1 MIPLKEGLYSIVN
14 INPDLNDT
22 IEQSNYK
29 NLLNKE
35 LQFCIS
41 NKEKIIREIWFPGK
55 MYPVLYILQRVPDPV
70 LQMDRSIK
78 ANI

>member
-1 MIPLKEGLYSIVN
+1 MILLEEGLYSIVN

-35 LQFCIS
+35 FQFCIS
-41 NKEKIIREIWFPGK
+41 NKEKIIRETRDN
-55 MYPVLYILQRVPDPV
+55 YTT
-70 LQMDRSIK
+70 
-78 ANI
+78 

>member
-41 NKEKIIREIWFPGK
+41 NKEKIIRESEKCIQSKLIVEKSIFPIVISK
-55 MYPVLYILQRVPDPV
+55 
-70 LQMDRSIK
+70 S
-78 ANI
+78 

>member
-1 MIPLKEGLYSIVN
+1 MTLLKEGLYSIVN

-41 NKEKIIREIWFPGK
+41 NKEKIIRESEKI
-55 MYPVLYILQRVPDPV
+55 YT
-70 LQMDRSIK
+70 K
-78 ANI
+78 AN

>member
-41 NKEKIIREIWFPGK
+41 NKEKIIRESEK
-55 MYPVLYILQRVPDPV
+55 MYTKQINSGK
-70 LQMDRSIK
+70 SIFPIVISK
-78 ANI
+78 S